1 MLHSRFR
8 EEISMMKTVFRTGL
22 LPLLAFAAVCVA
34 YLSSASVVG
43 LALFLPAIL
52 VACVAF
58 GYSVA
63 CQETPTVPV
72 ILVTACT
79 ALLAWLTHDVSG
91 ALLLLTLFVPVGLAV
106 GITLHRKKPVNSA
119 ALLVVYLALFLFAAT
134 FAAFVV
140 EASDSGFSVAQATD
154 VLKAQVRPIFDQYY
168 DLLNEQMNTANP
180 VVDYRPLLALGKDG
194 FAEQMGVQT
203 LQVLAAWLPT
213 LLLAVTAGCYYLC
226 GVLLRRRGISDA
238 ATPFDRI
245 RIEKSTAIVYLLSVV
260 AGLVTL
266 LFTDM
271 PLWIQIVVLLAENAL
286 QTVFFAEGLSVVVYY
301 MKNVRCASA
310 GAVRTLVVFILLF
323 AVVLFLLMG
332 SDLILLVLSGL
343 GVLDAFSDLRKRFG
357 EGGKI

>member
-1 MLHSRFR
+1 
-8 EEISMMKTVFRTGL
+8 
-22 LPLLAFAAVCVA
+22 
-34 YLSSASVVG
+34 
-43 LALFLPAIL
+43 
-52 VACVAF
+52 
-58 GYSVA
+58 
-63 CQETPTVPV
+63 
-72 ILVTACT
+72 
-79 ALLAWLTHDVSG
+79 
-91 ALLLLTLFVPVGLAV
+91 
-106 GITLHRKKPVNSA
+106 
-119 ALLVVYLALFLFAAT
+119 
-134 FAAFVV
+134 
-140 EASDSGFSVAQATD
+140 
-154 VLKAQVRPIFDQYY
+154 
-168 DLLNEQMNTANP
+168 MNTANP

-194 FAEQMGVQT
+194 FAEHMGVQT
-203 LQVLAAWLPT
+203 LQILAAWLPT

-323 AVVLFLLMG
+323 AVALFLLMG